1 MKIIKLQ
8 AENIKKLKAIEIT
21 PNSNLVKITG
31 KNEQGKTSVLDSIM
45 YALAGKK
52 AIPSKPIRD
61 GEEKASIELDLGD
74 FKILRTFTE
83 NGTYLKVTTKD
94 GAEYP
99 KAQDKLSTLVKNI
112 SFDPLEFANKNSK
125 EQVEVL
131 TELLGIS
138 EQLNELDEGYKK
150 AYEERTVVNRQFKE
164 AQAKLNINKPD
175 SKYFEMEKIDIS
187 EVSDKLEV
195 EREKFQE
202 IEKAKHRV
210 EACEANID
218 RIQSQI
224 EALQKQLEEE
234 KKSFEFNQRE
244 VEGLEAEFDVKVGK
258 ELKEQLENATEI
270 NEKIVEAQ
278 NYTRQQL
285 EVETLRKKANNWDE
299 TVKEVIA
306 DRTKLITKSPMP
318 IEGLGINDEGIV
330 TYNDIPF
337 EQLSGAE
344 RLKVSLSIAMAMNPE
359 LRVIRILDG
368 SLLDE
373 DNLKVIEEMATDKDY
388 QVWIEIVDSTG
399 EIGFYIEDGEVKGG
413 K

>member
-31 KNEQGKTSVLDSIM
+31 KNAQGKTSVLDSIM

-164 AQAKLNINKPD
+164 AQAKLNTNKPD

-187 EVSDKLEV
+187 EVSDKLEA

-330 TYNDIPF
+330 TYNEIPF

-388 QVWIEIVDSTG
+388 QVWIEIVTSDS
-399 EIGFYIEDGEVKGG
+399 EIGFYIEEGEVKGG